1 MWQCTSDGSVP
12 GIEGRVDLNFY
23 YGQKPLTEEKTST
36 ISYRSHIQN
45 IGWQPYYDSG
55 QLSGTTNQGLRME
68 ALELQ
73 LSSTEYGGGISYR
86 AHVQNIGWQ
95 QVVNDGQTAGT
106 AGKDLRMEAVQIS
119 LTGDIANYYDIY
131 YQVHAQD
138 FGWLGW
144 AKNNEVAG
152 TVNYGYRLEAIRI
165 MLVRKGE
172 KAPTPLG
179 NASHIREAQATY
191 TTHVQ
196 NIGWQKACYNGQT
209 AGTTNQSLRLEAL
222 KLNLS
227 NPTYGGSIVYS
238 THIQNI
244 GWQQEVYDGET
255 SGTTGQSL
263 RLEAIRIRLTGDME
277 KYFDVYYRVHVQDFG
292 WLGWTKNGEAA
303 GSEGYSYRME
313 AMEIKILPKGSAEA
327 PDTSGRA
334 FYIK

>member
-1 MWQCTSDGSVP
+1 M
-12 GIEGRVDLNFY
+12 
-23 YGQKPLTEEKTST
+23 
-36 ISYRSHIQN
+36 
-45 IGWQPYYDSG
+45 
-55 QLSGTTNQGLRME
+55 
-68 ALELQ
+68 
-73 LSSTEYGGGISYR
+73 
-86 AHVQNIGWQ
+86 
-95 QVVNDGQTAGT
+95 
-106 AGKDLRMEAVQIS
+106 
-119 LTGDIANYYDIY
+119 
-131 YQVHAQD
+131 
-138 FGWLGW
+138 
-144 AKNNEVAG
+144 
-152 TVNYGYRLEAIRI
+152 
-165 MLVRKGE
+165 
-172 KAPTPLG
+172 
-179 NASHIREAQATY
+179 
-191 TTHVQ
+191 
-196 NIGWQKACYNGQT
+196 
-209 AGTTNQSLRLEAL
+209 